1 MQWGAFLSL
10 PGRGQGEGAGVPPS
24 DSNPPHPSRR
34 YHVDTGGTT
43 SPRRG
48 EEETLSPSG
57 PSQGALHLLLLPLLL
72 SVVLAFG
79 GGNATAEEAITR
91 FASDIVL
98 DSDGTLH
105 VEETI
110 RVRAEGDQ
118 IRRGIFRDVSTTL
131 EDAGG
136 NVRRVGFELV
146 GVTRNGEAE
155 PYFTE
160 NYGDYVRIYAGEE
173 SVFLPT
179 GEHTYVLTYET
190 DRQVRW
196 FEGKPELYWN
206 VTGNEWAFP
215 IDAATVNVRLPD
227 GVAPVQWTAYTGRF
241 GERGADFR
249 GTVAANGELAVR
261 TARRLAPS
269 EGLTVVVEIPAG
281 AVAAPSA
288 SDNLRYFFLDYRE
301 WIIGILGFIAVL
313 AYYLF
318 AWNAVGRDPKGGTII
333 PLFHPPKGVS
343 PPLAS
348 YIRNWGFGANAW
360 KAFTA
365 AALSLA
371 VRGLLV
377 FDQEGK
383 DLTLERTEAKA
394 DGAALSPGE
403 KTVLDWVEARGG
415 RAEINKANGTA
426 VASIGQK
433 FQTSVKGESGGRH
446 FRRNILYSVL
456 GLAMT
461 VAVVV
466 LIVAFGGLS
475 EAEIGLLGSMFFAG
489 IFLAMFM
496 GPLVLSVFQGRS
508 AGSLI
513 GSLASVVVMFAFL
526 VYFGASFLSGIVGGA
541 GTLTSSLATAVRA
554 NSFPFALVLA
564 FPLLNGLFFY
574 LLRAPTPE
582 GRPVMDE
589 LEGFRMYMETAE
601 SGRLNIADAPEITTG
616 RFEALL
622 PYAVALDVEKPW
634 ANAFATALARAHPG
648 DADPMSHY
656 RPRWRRGGSWPGTNL
671 GSAIASS
678 VTSATSAMRSSLPR
692 SSSSSSGFSGGSSG
706 GGGGG
711 RGGGGW

>member
-1 MQWGAFLSL
+1 
-10 PGRGQGEGAGVPPS
+10 
-24 DSNPPHPSRR
+24 
-34 YHVDTGGTT
+34 
-43 SPRRG
+43 
-48 EEETLSPSG
+48 
-57 PSQGALHLLLLPLLL
+57 
-72 SVVLAFG
+72 
-79 GGNATAEEAITR
+79 
-91 FASDIVL
+91 
-98 DSDGTLH
+98 
-105 VEETI
+105 
-110 RVRAEGDQ
+110 VRAEGDQ
-118 IRRGIFRDVSTTL
+118 IRRGIFRDVSTTF
-131 EDAGG
+131 EDAEG
-136 NVRRVGFELV
+136 NVRRVGFDLL
-146 GVTRNGEAE
+146 GVTRNGQPE

-173 SVFLPT
+173 SLFLPT
-179 GEHTYVLTYET
+179 GEHSYVLTYET

-249 GTVAANGELAVR
+249 GSVGADGVLAVR
-261 TARRLAPS
+261 TARRLAPG
-269 EGLTVVVEIPAG
+269 EGLTVVAEIPAG
-281 AVAAPSA
+281 AVAIPSA
-288 SDNLRYFFLDYRE
+288 SDNVRYLFLDYRE
-301 WIIGILGFIAVL
+301 WIIGILGFAAVL
-313 AYYLF
+313 GYYLF
-318 AWNAVGRDPKGGTII
+318 TWNAVGRDPKGGTII

-348 YIRNWGFGANAW
+348 YVYNWGFGSNAW

-383 DLTLERTEAKA
+383 DLTLERTDAKA
-394 DGAALSPGE
+394 DGVALPPGE
-403 KTVLDWVEARGG
+403 KTVLDWVEGRGG

-433 FQTSVKGESGGRH
+433 FQKSVKTESGGRH
-446 FRRNILYSVL
+446 FRRNLLYSVL

-475 EAEIGLLGSMFFAG
+475 EAEIGLLGGMFFAG
-489 IFLAMFM
+489 VFLSMFI
-496 GPLVLSVFQGRS
+496 GPIVVSIFQGKS
-508 AGSLI
+508 AGALI
-513 GSLASVVVMFAFL
+513 GSLASLVVVLGLL
-526 VYFGASFLSGIVGGA
+526 VYFLASFLSGIVGGA
-541 GTLTSSLATAVRA
+541 GTLMSSLATAVRA

-574 LLRAPTPE
+574 LLRAPTPA

-601 SGRLNIADAPEITTG
+601 SGRLNIADAPEITAD

-622 PYAVALDVEKPW
+622 PYAVALDVERPW
-634 ANAFATALARAHPG
+634 ADAFATALARAHPG
-648 DADPMSHY
+648 EADPISHY
-656 RPRWRRGGSWPGTNL
+656 RPRWRRGGSWSDANF

-692 SSSSSSGFSGGSSG
+692 SSSGSSGFSRGGGSG